1 MFTAMRRGLWFFG
14 NAHEHFK
21 VGTVN
26 RGLTNLGPQVEHD
39 WALTGGLAMGAHTSF
54 TLSAR
59 NSLGPAR
66 TLHCD
71 HCREE
76 FSILVHRY
84 WHMHFCSSECV
95 TAYQRRLAPET
106 KVKIAALEAPLEGCQ
121 EFSKQPSRHS
131 ITKALELPL
140 VFA

>member
-1 MFTAMRRGLWFFG
+1 
-14 NAHEHFK
+14 
-21 VGTVN
+21 
-26 RGLTNLGPQVEHD
+26 
-39 WALTGGLAMGAHTSF
+39 
-54 TLSAR
+54 
-59 NSLGPAR
+59 
-66 TLHCD
+66 LHCD
-71 HCREE
+71 YCREE
-76 FSILVHRY
+76 FSIRVHRY

-106 KVKIAALEAPLEGCQ
+106 KVKIAKLEAPLEGCQ